1 MMKNNALID
10 GDALIKIR
18 NEVLNLFNDNYLS
31 IEVARESQ
39 EYTHFWKLFQNFLK
53 SNFIYNSTYDCSYCK
68 NDK

>member
-39 EYTHFWKLFQNFLK
+39 
-53 SNFIYNSTYDCSYCK
+53 
-68 NDK
+68 